1 MTGESF
7 LTTKGERF
15 TTTAKIA
22 AGVATFALFLYG
34 LSGCGEKVSGQ
45 GTQDPS
51 EQKPT
56 TTVSE
61 SVDSSKQEST
71 TTENSSV
78 SSSKNSKSQDDK
90 KIYKERDIL
99 SNSHVYN
106 VFVVRKNSEDPSKG
120 PVVISDENGSSYK
133 ICDSEGTLYY
143 GSLTPPYYSILPQ
156 HSEHNSPSCRKGH
169 GTFEISRKELN
180 IPEERRGDALVS
192 DVCVDTPQDGSPIF
206 DEYGDEQHSIE
217 FSINNDEQEDR
228 LLVFLSAETCEK
240 RVENSTEVK

>member
-1 MTGESF
+1 MTIESSSMKKEIPK
-7 LTTKGERF
+7 TYR
-15 TTTAKIA
+15 IA
-22 AGVATFALFLYG
+22 AGFATLALFLS
-34 LSGCGEKVSGQ
+34 LSGCDEKVSGQ

-61 SVDSSKQEST
+61 TVDGSKQEST

-120 PVVISDENGSSYK
+120 PVVISNKNGSSYK
-133 ICDSEGTLYY
+133 VCDTSGTLHS
-143 GSLTPPYYSILPQ
+143 GSLTPSSYSLIPQ
-156 HSEHNSPSCRKGH
+156 HSEDNSPSCRNGH
-169 GTFEISRKELN
+169 GTFEISREELN
-180 IPEERRGDALVS
+180 IPKERRGDTLVS
-192 DVCVDTPQDGSPIF
+192 TVCVNIPEDGSPIF
-206 DEYGDEQHSIE
+206 DEYGDEQRSIE

-228 LLVFLSAETCEK
+228 LLVFLSEETCERK
-240 RVENSTEVK
+240 VESSTEVK